1 MIIKNFSLF
10 LQLSDNL
17 VHDWSS
23 LGQEEQIPL
32 NDSMITFG
40 LKLAIVTMF
49 GNDLCSDK
57 VIKEIR
63 HIFLLVSN
71 YFSEVIF
78 LCLSLQ
84 MRQFYTNTQ
93 KDINLKNNLY
103 RNEQIRF

>member
-23 LGQEEQIPL
+23 LAQEEQEEQIPL
-32 NDSMITFG
+32 NDSKITIG

-49 GNDLCSDK
+49 GNDLCSDE

-63 HIFLLVSN
+63 HNFLLVSN

-78 LCLSLQ
+78 FCLSLQ

-93 KDINLKNNLY
+93 K
-103 RNEQIRF
+103 RH

>member
-23 LGQEEQIPL
+23 LAQEEQEEQIPL
-32 NDSMITFG
+32 NDSMITIG

-49 GNDLCSDK
+49 GNDLCSDE

-63 HIFLLVSN
+63 HNFLLVSN

-78 LCLSLQ
+78 FCLSLQ
-84 MRQFYTNTQ
+84 IRQFYTNTQ
-93 KDINLKNNLY
+93 K
-103 RNEQIRF
+103 RH

>member
-17 VHDWSS
+17 VHEWSS
-23 LGQEEQIPL
+23 LAQEELIPL

-49 GNDLCSDK
+49 GNDLCSDE

-63 HIFLLVSN
+63 DNFLFVSN

-78 LCLSLQ
+78 ICMSLQ

-93 KDINLKNNLY
+93 K
-103 RNEQIRF
+103 RH

>member
-23 LGQEEQIPL
+23 LAQEEQEEQIPL
-32 NDSMITFG
+32 NDSMITIG

-49 GNDLCSDK
+49 GNDLCSDE

-63 HIFLLVSN
+63 HNFLLVSN

-78 LCLSLQ
+78 FCLSLQ

-93 KDINLKNNLY
+93 K
-103 RNEQIRF
+103 RH